1 LTRGIFWCNLGVRGD
16 SGVDIFEKLKATH
29 HEQVMFL
36 REQVSGL
43 RGIVAIHDTTLGP
56 AIGGVRM
63 WDYQTEEEAVE
74 DALKLSRAMTYK
86 AAGAGLNFG
95 GGQTV
100 IIGDPRKD
108 KSEALFRALGRFIDS
123 LGGRYIAAEGVGT
136 TYEDMDYI
144 RMETRYVVG
153 IPSSRGGSG
162 DPSPMCAYG
171 VIRGLEACQV
181 FRTGSDNLA
190 GLKVAVQGVGKVGSI
205 IVKLLLERGAN
216 VTIADV
222 DRDAIERVCKSH
234 DVTVVSPDEVFDVE
248 CDVFCPCALGGII
261 NDTTVSRLRCR
272 VVAGAANNQL
282 EEPRHGDQLHERGIL
297 YAPDYIINAGGL
309 INVTDEIYGYDE
321 KRALRKT
328 AAIRDVLYRILVSS
342 KEERIPTYKAADQ
355 LARQRIEKVGRVRRS
370 YVSS

>member
-1 LTRGIFWCNLGVRGD
+1 MN
-16 SGVDIFEKLKATH
+16 IFEKLRDSN

-36 REQVSGL
+36 REPVSGL
-43 RGIVAIHDTTLGP
+43 KAVIAIHDTTLGP

-63 WDYQTEEEAVE
+63 WKYEGEENAVE
-74 DALKLSRAMTYK
+74 DALKLSRAMTFK

-100 IIGDPRKD
+100 VLGDPRKD

-123 LGGRYIAAEGVGT
+123 FGGRYIAAEGVGT

-171 VIRGLEACQV
+171 VVRGLEACQA
-181 FRTGSDNLA
+181 FRTGSDDLS
-190 GLKVAVQGVGKVGSI
+190 GLRVAVQGVGKVGSI
-205 IVKLLLERGAN
+205 IVKMLIERGAK

-222 DRDAIERVCKSH
+222 DEQAIRRISES
-234 DVTVVSPDEVFDVE
+234 FDVKVFSPE
-248 CDVFCPCALGGII
+248 EIFDVDCDVFCPCALGGII
-261 NDTTVSRLRCR
+261 NDSTIKRLKCSI
-272 VVAGAANNQL
+272 VAGAANNQL
-282 EEPRHGDQLHERGIL
+282 EESRHGDLLHELGIL

-342 KEERIPTYKAADQ
+342 REEGIPTYKAADKF
-355 LARQRIEKVGRVRRS
+355 AMQRIEKVGRVRRS
-370 YVSS
+370 FVSS